1 MLGVTV
7 MLRKWLIFCV
17 ALSVVI
23 FAPWAFAAPGSICV
37 RPVQEKD
44 AAAHFERL
52 ARKQLALDYGS
63 AMVDLQRIHALAVG
77 SDLFRVEA
85 LMHVV
90 KPEHDN
96 AASYWITGWL
106 SRCEGTLV
114 LRGNTWLA
122 DGTLVTPRFTRAQL
136 PGQGLVLGREDAPLQ
151 VVVFVD
157 SRCPHCHRL
166 IGYARDLLL
175 KDAIHIEFRQ
185 VAYLETTV
193 EAAKDTRIHETSL
206 VHAGPGALRADDY
219 LDMLG
224 ELNNAMDIDVDTPAY
239 EKGLALIQTNTSTAR
254 DLLHVSTVPA
264 VLVLDRKNTG
274 EYRLVG
280 LTEMNRLFQPEL

>member
-1 MLGVTV
+1 MAVI
-7 MLRKWLIFCV
+7 LRTFFFFCAVLHALIFSSWV
-17 ALSVVI
+17 A
-23 FAPWAFAAPGSICV
+23 AAPVGNCA
-37 RPVQEKD
+37 RPVLEKD

-52 ARKQLALDYGS
+52 ARKQLALEYGNAS
-63 AMVDLQRIHALAVG
+63 VDLQRIHAQPVG

-85 LMHVV
+85 LMRVA
-90 KPEHDN
+90 KPDRDN

-136 PGQGLVLGREDAPLQ
+136 PGQGLVMGREDAPLQ
-151 VVVFVD
+151 VLVFVD

-166 IGYARDLLL
+166 IAYARDLLL

-193 EAAKDTRIHETSL
+193 EAAKDTRIHETAL
-206 VHAGPGALRADDY
+206 VREAPGALRADDY

-224 ELNNAMDIDVDTPAY
+224 EFNNAMDIDVDTPAY
-239 EKGLALIQTNTSTAR
+239 EKGLALIQTNTATAR
-254 DLLHVSTVPA
+254 DILHVSTVPA

-280 LTEMNRLFQPEL
+280 LTEMNRLFQPEM